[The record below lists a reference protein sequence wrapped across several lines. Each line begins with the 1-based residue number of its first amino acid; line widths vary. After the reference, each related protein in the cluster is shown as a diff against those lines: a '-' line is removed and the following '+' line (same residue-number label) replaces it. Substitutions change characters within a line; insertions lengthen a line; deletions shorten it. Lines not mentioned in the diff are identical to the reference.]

1 MLWTYFFMCAIWIHR
16 KKSISLKLEFAV
28 HMSIFQGHIS
38 ISLYNF
44 QGILVAIRQK
54 SSWNFICVLWVL
66 VFESSM

>member
-1 MLWTYFFMCAIWIHR
+1 MLWTYFFMCAIWTHR

-28 HMSIFQGHIS
+28 HMSIFQGHTS

-44 QGILVAIRQK
+44 HGILVAIRQK